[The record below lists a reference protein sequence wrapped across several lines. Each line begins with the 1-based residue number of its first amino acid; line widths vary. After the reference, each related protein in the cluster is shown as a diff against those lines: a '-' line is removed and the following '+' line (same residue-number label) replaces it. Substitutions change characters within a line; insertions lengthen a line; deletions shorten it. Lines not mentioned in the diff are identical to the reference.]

1 MKFPHTLYLMV
12 FAVLF
17 ALTGCKK
24 TGTHDFDR
32 EVYAPRYAS
41 GFTVSGADG
50 SDSRLITV
58 SNPWQGADSV

>member
-1 MKFPHTLYLMV
+1 MKIPHTLYLMV

-32 EVYAPRYAS
+32 EVYAPR
-41 GFTVSGADG
+41 
-50 SDSRLITV
+50 
-58 SNPWQGADSV
+58 